1 VVAGRPRS
9 DLPPSDERSAS
20 RARLGAVD
28 HRQIVRMLAA
38 GRVAVGVA
46 LLVLPGLAL
55 RPWLGVTARD
65 RRVKVIM
72 RAMGARDLVLGIG
85 ALRALDRGEPVR
97 PWAVAGAT
105 ADLADAG
112 ATLAAIGSLG
122 PARALP
128 VAATAGAAAAAAIN
142 SAGRLD

>member
-1 VVAGRPRS
+1 
-9 DLPPSDERSAS
+9 
-20 RARLGAVD
+20 
-28 HRQIVRMLAA
+28 MLAA

-46 LLVLPGLAL
+46 LVVLPGLAL
-55 RPWLGVTARD
+55 RPWLGPTARD
-65 RRVKVIM
+65 RRVKVVM

-112 ATLAAIGSLG
+112 ATLAAIGPLG

-128 VAATAGAAAAAAIN
+128 VVAAAGAAAAAAIN
-142 SAGRLD
+142 SAGHLD